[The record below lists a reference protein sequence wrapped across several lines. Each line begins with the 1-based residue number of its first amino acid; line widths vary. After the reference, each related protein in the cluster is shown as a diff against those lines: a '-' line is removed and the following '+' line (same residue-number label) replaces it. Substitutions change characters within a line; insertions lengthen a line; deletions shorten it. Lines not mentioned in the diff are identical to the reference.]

1 MKLKAIKH
9 TCIYR
14 YLLADLSLEKKNQK
28 KKHELVERKE
38 TKKISSFSKNSV
50 KKR

>member
-14 YLLADLSLEKKNQK
+14 YLLAGLSLEKKTTKQK
-28 KKHELVERKE
+28 TKHELVERKE
-38 TKKISSFSKNSV
+38 TNYI
-50 KKR
+50 

>member
-14 YLLADLSLEKKNQK
+14 YLLAGLSRKKKQK
-28 KKHELVERKE
+28 TKHELVERKK
-38 TKKISSFSKNSV
+38 TNYI
-50 KKR
+50 

>member
-14 YLLADLSLEKKNQK
+14 YLLAGLSLEKKNTKQK
-28 KKHELVERKE
+28 RKTKHELVERKE
-38 TKKISSFSKNSV
+38 TNYI
-50 KKR
+50 